1 MRTKPILI
9 LVLAVV
15 LLVTAACGG
24 GKSDTVSKMWPD
36 VPTLPEAKKADIKL
50 PLPMRLVIQTMM
62 RASANQSDVDLDKFD
77 FVGYTTSQTP
87 QEITDFYSQERMA
100 EEGWNQSD
108 QPGCTSATGAEG
120 FGGGIC
126 FFGKDSGDEQS
137 VLFIAIAQDE
147 GKKDTQVYYVRFDGK
162 FKTQ

>member
-9 LVLAVV
+9 LLLATV
-15 LLVTAACGG
+15 LLVTAGCGG
-24 GKSDTVSKMWPD
+24 GKSGTVSSMWSD
-36 VPTLPEAKKADIKL
+36 VPLLPEAKKTDIKL

-62 RASANQSDVDLDKFD
+62 RASANESDVDLDKFD
-77 FVGYTTSQTP
+77 FVGYTTSSTP

-108 QPGCTSATGAEG
+108 QPGCTSAAGAEG

-126 FFGKDSGDEQS
+126 FFGKDSGSEQS
-137 VLFIAIAQDE
+137 VLFIAIAQEE

-162 FKTQ
+162 LNSQ

>member
-1 MRTKPILI
+1 MRSKPILI
-9 LVLAVV
+9 LLLATV
-15 LLVTAACGG
+15 LLVTAGCGG
-24 GKSDTVSKMWPD
+24 GKSETVSSMWSD
-36 VPTLPEAKKADIKL
+36 VPLLPEAKKTDIKL

-62 RASANQSDVDLDKFD
+62 RASANESDVDLDKFD
-77 FVGYTTSQTP
+77 FVGYTTSSTP

-108 QPGCTSATGAEG
+108 QPGCTSAAGAEG

-126 FFGKDSGDEQS
+126 FFGKDSGSKQS
-137 VLFIAIAQDE
+137 VLFIAIAQEE

-162 FKTQ
+162 FNSQ